1 MRKSRP
7 AAVGCARL
15 PTLSIGRLREPG
27 LVGGGGKTAE
37 IGHIHEAAQ
46 LPQVEVHHQRKPY
59 RLYKIDNLYFGCV
72 AMHNEDVND
81 PQDKRMTLSTVS
93 SLLIRPCEE
102 ADIPAITEI
111 YRDAVLHGRAS
122 FEIDPPDVETMAE
135 RRRLLV
141 EGNYPYLVA
150 ECDGTIAGYAYA
162 GAYRARPAY
171 GATLEDSV
179 YIDPAMKGMG
189 IGRKLLDALIA
200 EATARGFRQMIAV
213 IGDSANA
220 ASVGVHRAAG
230 FELVGTFKSIGWKH
244 GQWLD
249 TVLMQRSLGEGDT
262 TPRF

>member
-1 MRKSRP
+1 
-7 AAVGCARL
+7 
-15 PTLSIGRLREPG
+15 
-27 LVGGGGKTAE
+27 
-37 IGHIHEAAQ
+37 
-46 LPQVEVHHQRKPY
+46 
-59 RLYKIDNLYFGCV
+59 
-72 AMHNEDVND
+72 
-81 PQDKRMTLSTVS
+81 MTLSTVS

-122 FEIDPPDVETMAE
+122 FEIDPPGVDTMLE

-150 ECDGTIAGYAYA
+150 EMDGKVAGYAYA

-171 GATLEDSV
+171 GAAVEDSV
-179 YIDPAMKGMG
+179 YVCPAAKGMG
-189 IGRKLLDALIA
+189 IGRKLLNALI
-200 EATARGFRQMIAV
+200 EDATSRGFRQMIAV

-220 ASVGVHRAAG
+220 ASIGVHRAAG
-230 FELVGTFKSIGWKH
+230 FEHVGTFRSIGWKH

-249 TVLMQRSLGEGDT
+249 TVLMQRALGVGDT

>member
-1 MRKSRP
+1 
-7 AAVGCARL
+7 
-15 PTLSIGRLREPG
+15 
-27 LVGGGGKTAE
+27 
-37 IGHIHEAAQ
+37 
-46 LPQVEVHHQRKPY
+46 
-59 RLYKIDNLYFGCV
+59 
-72 AMHNEDVND
+72 
-81 PQDKRMTLSTVS
+81 MTPSTVS

-111 YRDAVLHGRAS
+111 YRDAVLYGRAS
-122 FEIDPPDVETMAE
+122 FEIEPPTAETMAE

-150 ECDGTIAGYAYA
+150 EAGGKVAGYAYA

-171 GATLEDSV
+171 GAAVENSV

-189 IGRKLLDALIA
+189 IGRKLLDALIE

-220 ASVGVHRAAG
+220 ASIGVHRAAG
-230 FELVGTFKSIGWKH
+230 FEHVGTFKSIGWKH

>member
-1 MRKSRP
+1 
-7 AAVGCARL
+7 
-15 PTLSIGRLREPG
+15 
-27 LVGGGGKTAE
+27 
-37 IGHIHEAAQ
+37 
-46 LPQVEVHHQRKPY
+46 
-59 RLYKIDNLYFGCV
+59 
-72 AMHNEDVND
+72 MHNDAVND

-122 FEIDPPDVETMAE
+122 FEIDPPGVDTMLE

-150 ECDGTIAGYAYA
+150 EMDGKVAGYAYA

-171 GATLEDSV
+171 GAAVEDSV
-179 YIDPAMKGMG
+179 YVDPAAKGMG
-189 IGRKLLDALIA
+189 IGRKLLDALI
-200 EATARGFRQMIAV
+200 EDATSRGFRQMIAV
-213 IGDSANA
+213 IGDSSNA
-220 ASVGVHRAAG
+220 ASIGVHRAAG
-230 FELVGTFKSIGWKH
+230 FEHVGTFRSIGWKH

-249 TVLMQRSLGEGDT
+249 TVLMQRALGVGDT

>member
-1 MRKSRP
+1 MT
-7 AAVGCARL
+7 L
-15 PTLSIGRLREPG
+15 PTASIL
-27 LVGGGGKTAE
+27 T
-37 IGHIHEAAQ
+37 
-46 LPQVEVHHQRKPY
+46 
-59 RLYKIDNLYFGCV
+59 
-72 AMHNEDVND
+72 
-81 PQDKRMTLSTVS
+81 
-93 SLLIRPCEE
+93 IRPCKE

-122 FEIDPPDVETMAE
+122 FEIDPPAVDTMLE

-150 ECDGTIAGYAYA
+150 ETEGKIAGYAYA

-171 GATLEDSV
+171 GAAVEDSV
-179 YIDPAMKGMG
+179 YVDPAAKGRG
-189 IGRKLLDALIA
+189 IGRKLLDALIEA
-200 EATARGFRQMIAV
+200 ATARGFRQMIAV

-230 FELVGTFKSIGWKH
+230 FEHVGTFKSIGWKH

-249 TVLMQRSLGEGDT
+249 TVLMQRALGEGDT

>member
-1 MRKSRP
+1 
-7 AAVGCARL
+7 
-15 PTLSIGRLREPG
+15 
-27 LVGGGGKTAE
+27 
-37 IGHIHEAAQ
+37 
-46 LPQVEVHHQRKPY
+46 
-59 RLYKIDNLYFGCV
+59 
-72 AMHNEDVND
+72 MHNDAVND

-122 FEIDPPDVETMAE
+122 FEIDPPGVDTMLE

-150 ECDGTIAGYAYA
+150 EMDGKVAGYAYA

-171 GATLEDSV
+171 GAAVEDSV
-179 YIDPAMKGMG
+179 YVDPAAKGMG
-189 IGRKLLDALIA
+189 IGRKLLNALI
-200 EATARGFRQMIAV
+200 EDATSRGFRQMIAV

-220 ASVGVHRAAG
+220 ASIGVHRAAG
-230 FELVGTFKSIGWKH
+230 FEHVGTFRSIGWKH

-249 TVLMQRSLGEGDT
+249 TVLMQRALGVGDT

>member
-1 MRKSRP
+1 
-7 AAVGCARL
+7 
-15 PTLSIGRLREPG
+15 
-27 LVGGGGKTAE
+27 
-37 IGHIHEAAQ
+37 
-46 LPQVEVHHQRKPY
+46 
-59 RLYKIDNLYFGCV
+59 
-72 AMHNEDVND
+72 MHNDGVND
-81 PQDKRMTLSTVS
+81 PQDKRMTPSTVS

-122 FEIDPPDVETMAE
+122 FEIDPPSAETMLE
-135 RRRLLV
+135 RRRLMV

-150 ECDGTIAGYAYA
+150 ECDGKIAGYSYA
-162 GAYRARPAY
+162 GAYRPRPAY
-171 GATLEDSV
+171 GAAVENSV

-189 IGRKLLDALIA
+189 IGRKLLDALIE

-220 ASVGVHRAAG
+220 ASIGVHRAAG
-230 FELVGTFKSIGWKH
+230 FEHVGTFKSIGWKH

-249 TVLMQRSLGEGDT
+249 TVLMQRALGEGDT

>member
-1 MRKSRP
+1 
-7 AAVGCARL
+7 
-15 PTLSIGRLREPG
+15 
-27 LVGGGGKTAE
+27 
-37 IGHIHEAAQ
+37 
-46 LPQVEVHHQRKPY
+46 
-59 RLYKIDNLYFGCV
+59 
-72 AMHNEDVND
+72 MHNDAVND

-102 ADIPAITEI
+102 ADISAITEI

-122 FEIDPPDVETMAE
+122 FEIDPPGMDAMRE

-150 ECDGTIAGYAYA
+150 EIDGKVAGYAYA

-171 GATLEDSV
+171 GAAVEDSV
-179 YIDPAMKGMG
+179 YVDPAAKGMG
-189 IGRKLLDALIA
+189 IGRKLLNALI
-200 EATARGFRQMIAV
+200 EDATSRGFRQMIAV

-220 ASVGVHRAAG
+220 ASIGVHRAAG
-230 FELVGTFKSIGWKH
+230 FEHVGTFRSIGWKH

-249 TVLMQRSLGEGDT
+249 TVLMQRALGVGDT